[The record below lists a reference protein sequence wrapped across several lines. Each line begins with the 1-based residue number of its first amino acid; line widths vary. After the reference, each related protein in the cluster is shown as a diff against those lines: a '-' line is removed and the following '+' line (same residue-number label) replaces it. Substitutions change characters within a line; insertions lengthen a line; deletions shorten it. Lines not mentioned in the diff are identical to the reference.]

1 MDLMDAWETLAI
13 FILIALVIAA
23 IAVLCG
29 FAALG
34 AVSGYVAG
42 RRAPSSTGR
51 SGAMAGL
58 AIGAFVGVLAAVLI
72 WLVGFEGGPSWAIL
86 LIGVLTVL
94 VVPALFAYR
103 RDLRKSTIRGL
114 LAVGVAV
121 VVVLGAIAMI
131 VWLTGTLGDSG
142 SPPSPSRADTV
153 YPYSINQIQKHR
165 SNGVR
170 SNLVGVW
177 RVG

>member
-1 MDLMDAWETLAI
+1 MDGWEYLALLA
-13 FILIALVIAA
+13 LIVLVIAA
-23 IAVLCG
+23 VAVLCG
-29 FAALG
+29 FAVLG

-42 RRAPSSTGR
+42 HGAPSSTGR

-72 WLVGFEGGPSWAIL
+72 WLVDFEGGASWAIL

-121 VVVLGAIAMI
+121 VVVLGAIATI

-142 SPPSPSRADTV
+142 SPPPPGRADTV
-153 YPYSINQIQKHR
+153 YPYSVNQIQKYR

-170 SNLVGVW
+170 TNLVRVW
-177 RVG
+177 HVG

>member
-1 MDLMDAWETLAI
+1 MDGWEYLALLA
-13 FILIALVIAA
+13 LIALVVAA
-23 IAVLCG
+23 IAILCG
-29 FAALG
+29 FAVLG

-58 AIGAFVGVLAAVLI
+58 AIGAVGGVLAAVMI
-72 WLVGFEGGPSWAIL
+72 WLVNFDEGPSRAIL

-94 VVPALFAYR
+94 AISALFAYR
-103 RDLRKSTIRGL
+103 RDLRKSTVRGL
-114 LAVGVAV
+114 LAVGVAIV
-121 VVVLGAIAMI
+121 AVLGAIETI

-142 SPPSPSRADTV
+142 SPPSPGRADKV
-153 YPYSINQIQKHR
+153 YPYSIKQIQKYR

-170 SNLVGVW
+170 STLVGVW
-177 RVG
+177 HVG

>member
-1 MDLMDAWETLAI
+1 MDAMGAWETLAL
-13 FILIALVIAA
+13 FILIALVVAA
-23 IAVLCG
+23 VAVICG
-29 FAALG
+29 FAVLG
-34 AVSGYVAG
+34 AVSGYIAG

-86 LIGVLTVL
+86 LIGVLTAL

-121 VVVLGAIAMI
+121 VVVLGAIVTI

-142 SPPSPSRADTV
+142 SPPSPGRADKV
-153 YPYSINQIQKHR
+153 YPYSIKQIQKYR

-170 SNLVGVW
+170 TNLVRVW
-177 RVG
+177 HVG